1 MTLTAAELD
10 NQGGKAVAREALTAS
25 VSGVVGNQDGGRL
38 SARQLSLSAQDLDNR
53 GGEIDAAGSLNVSLS
68 RDLDNADGRISAA
81 QLAIVARHLDNPEG
95 QVVADGDLTATLSGH
110 LANRDG
116 GTLGAERL
124 VLTTGQFDNR
134 DGALLAGDVRI
145 HSQTLDNARG
155 MISADDALALTVTQ
169 ALANRQGQ
177 IQVVEGGL
185 EARLGS
191 LDNQQGT
198 LVARRLSVASQGAV
212 DNRQGQLV
220 GDELRLDAG
229 SLDNRQDG
237 RLTASYLTLA
247 IDDALDNQGG
257 VLDADQGELQVA
269 ARRLDNRGGTLSAG
283 QLELN
288 FGLDPDQGID
298 NRDGGLLLADD
309 LRLTAGSL
317 SNTQGRVLGQSLV
330 LTLAALYNAGGLI
343 SATQALGLALNGALD
358 NQGGRLQVTDG
369 QLQLSDATQV
379 DNRQGVLVAQQL
391 SLVDIGRLDNRQGQ
405 LVADGIRVA
414 ATTVDNTQQGL
425 ISAAETLDLTVQEN
439 LANASGT
446 LEAARL
452 NVAATRVDNTQGRLL
467 ADRIGLRATSLGNQ
481 GGAILA
487 ESDGAV
493 ITLTSQDARL
503 DNADGVI
510 DVADGTL
517 AIVAAEGAIHNQ
529 AGSISADRLTLEAAS
544 LDNHDGQLAAV
555 QGNAAIRADR
565 FDNQAGLLAAQGG
578 ELTLDIATVDNRA
591 GRLQGD
597 GVRLTGARLDNRQGT
612 LTAVERDLEV
622 QLSGALDNGDGR
634 MLANG
639 VLGVD
644 SAALTNLGG
653 QLAGRGLSLTTGM
666 LDNQQGLVESS
677 AALSVDVDGLANG
690 GGTLRSLSGQTT
702 TLSARQRL
710 DNRGG
715 VIELGSRDAR
725 VNAADIDNRDG
736 TLRHDG
742 DGVVQLV
749 AEQLANLN
757 GRLQGTGGV
766 SAELGRVEG
775 VGQWQANGP
784 LVLTSDAALSVGSNE
799 RLSSAMALSLRA
811 AGLVNAGLVA
821 ANDRLTLT
829 LDGALNN
836 TGQLSSQGCLAV
848 TATGLTQDGGR
859 IASAGDASF
868 RLSGDVTNLGRLTSQ
883 GDMTLSAASLDNQG
897 SLGSLVDLRLDSAS
911 ITNAPDTLLFAG
923 GDMTLHTQQLFNR
936 YGDIYSR
943 GDLTLARNSALAKTD
958 RLENRSGT
966 IEAEGDMTLRAGDI
980 LNTKDRIETEDVLLD
995 RAVAGTGYV
1004 RKVYRTEH
1012 NGQGAGDGGYEE
1024 VVTLVSTTELFRE
1037 YELTETLRTT
1047 IVEDSPA
1054 AGIQAGGD
1062 LRITADTLENL
1073 DSVIA
1078 ANGDIRI
1085 DAASLINSGRGNA
1098 LVTRTSQYG
1107 DAEAASCLETGSFLD
1122 CFRGGTIGG
1131 GRYSYRF
1138 RETDLTDSLAGWNAS
1153 SGFSDSQ
1160 ELLPLPAGAP
1170 DLLSQAET
1178 RTILPGGAPAVISAG
1193 GRVSITATEQLH
1205 NGDIKEHTLAQL
1217 QGRLGDTATQGP
1229 VSSLSMTLGR
1239 DADQASAQ
1247 GLNAPSRV
1255 DRSGASR
1262 DASLA
1267 DIGATPSTAGGG
1279 LDGALDT
1286 SAGAG
1291 FDAGGGVWVF
1301 DDAPF
1306 LRVDIA
1312 QTPSF
1317 RLPEGD
1323 YGLFVRAPEAQGR
1336 YLVET
1341 NPEFTNLEQWRGSDY
1356 LLDKLGYTDDEA
1368 YRLLGDGRYESRLIR
1383 QAVLATTGQRYLSE
1397 GLGDDYAQ
1405 YRYLMDNA
1413 LASKDRLSLALGVG
1427 LSPEQVA
1434 ALTHDIVW
1442 LEERQIDGQTVL
1454 APVLYLANLDSRDV
1468 RGGGVIQGRD
1478 IDLISGGDLVNVG
1491 TLRAT
1496 HDLNAY
1502 AAGSVLQGGLVEAGD
1517 ALNLTARDDIR
1528 NAMGGQVR
1536 GDRVS
1541 LTALEGDVVNDRLSV
1556 AAGTSRDYRSY
1567 LDQGGSISARDQLDI
1582 QAGRDVVNR
1591 GSVTSGADLSV
1602 TAGRDIVAGAVVDV
1616 SHWQDARGRDRQD
1629 NATTLG
1635 STTTAGGDLTW
1646 QAGRDVAIDASQVL
1660 SGDDLVLAAGRDMA
1674 IVSGENS
1681 DASRD
1686 VSRRQITTTDSVTQV
1701 GSTLESGGSASLS
1714 AGGDIGLLAS
1724 RVEAGE
1730 GLGLVAGGDITL
1742 ASAANSS
1749 ESHTRKPNKTYDTRT
1764 VRQQGSELA
1773 AGTDLTVAAG
1783 GDLTLVASTAS
1794 AGDEAYLY
1802 AGGDVAL
1809 LAANDED
1816 YSRYEKNESGGL
1828 FGGDKHRLDEVQD
1841 LRAQGSEIASG
1852 GDLII
1857 ASDGDQTYEGARL
1870 DAGNDLV
1877 LDSGGEITF
1886 AHARDLHSETH
1897 EKSSSNAVWQS
1908 AKGEGETVE
1917 TLRQS
1922 ELVAQGERIIRAA
1935 QGVNVDIEQ
1944 VDEQSIHQTITAMV
1958 EADPSLAWLAEME
1971 ARGDVDWREVKAL
1984 HDQWDYDHSGMSAAA
1999 QLVVAIVVA
2008 YYVGP
2013 MATKLVAGGASTGA
2027 LAAGGWANVAAATSL
2042 TSVASNAAVSTI
2054 NQQGDLGEA
2063 WGDVTSSDALR
2074 GYAVAGMTAGLTNGL
2089 YNGWTGTQTG
2099 LTTGLPNSG
2108 TVTGAPLGTWQGAGQ
2123 FGANQLLQ
2131 NTTSALLDR
2140 ALGGDAA
2147 LGDAFQ
2153 ASLANTFAAAG
2164 FNAIGNTSL
2173 ENGSL
2178 NKAALHAVM
2187 GGLAAEAAGGDF
2199 TTGALAAGANELL
2212 VDKLAGEYSD
2222 ISQAEK
2228 GRLLVMNSQI
2238 IGVIAAEIASN
2249 DDSELQVGAQ
2259 VAGSATQYNRLL
2271 HPQEREVLA
2280 DRSRELAAER
2290 GEPSIGDLSWDDMFA
2305 LVSGAQL
2312 DASQTT
2318 AFSDLLVS
2326 LDTSSN
2332 ANNPQYA
2339 RFLSDLQVAQAAYN
2353 EIRQQYA
2360 GQPLRWSDGEVIVAH
2375 GEPVVMFQASEAQYQ
2390 DGSLF
2395 GTVESSYWG
2404 TGLDSAYSLGAT
2416 VQHQDEMASIGSA
2429 GSADTIRVYD
2439 QAYWSAMGGGA
2450 EVDTTDVDIVLT
2462 LSGGGVAAKAA
2473 ASGIRGWLQSRVL
2486 GGAGVSFRQAKV
2498 VLESAQRPYKGSSVI
2513 GHALSKH
2520 ANRHPEIWGGV
2531 TGPMS
2536 TWNAQAMTHLR
2547 EVVRG
2552 SGRFQ
2557 RVTNDRGVTFIE
2569 KRIDDGRGIRLNLDG
2584 TFKGFID

>member
-1 MTLTAAELD
+1 MNPRRPLFRHLAIVMINALFWHPVVVLADGIVVAPGGNTRLDQAGNGVPVVNIATPNDKGLSHNRFRDYSVDARGLILNNATGKTQSTQLGGIVVGNANLRGQAAQVILNEVNGGNPSRLAGYTEVAGQAAKVVVANPYGISCDGCGFINSPRVTLTTGAPVIEDGRLDHYAVDQGQVAIEGLGLDAREVDQFEILTRAAALNAELHAQDLTIVAGANDVDAASLNATPRSGTGSRPALAIDSSALGGMYAERIRLVGTDAGVGVRLAGDMAASAGDIRITADGQLRLADASTPARLITQSSDAGFGGDVHADQGADIQADNALDISGRLTSGGDIALSAQRLTTTGDVVAGVRGGQRRAGAELAITAATLDNRGRLDASDRLAATSGMTHNRGQMLASELALTSRQSLDNGGEILADRVSLNATQLTNQGLVEGQRVVLTADVIDQQGRVQADHASLSATRIDNQGTLYAERLALSAPDLINRGDQATLSAGSALELETRRLANLGGSLVFAPGQDLRLDLERFDNQGGRVVLDGSLSGDIGQWNNAEGQLAAKDIALSAAWVDNRSGLISAETGALALASDGEIINTGGTLQARQGSLTLTAAELD
-10 NQGGKAVAREALTAS
+10 NQGGKAVA
-25 VSGVVGNQDGGRL
+25 
-38 SARQLSLSAQDLDNR
+38 
-53 GGEIDAAGSLNVSLS
+53 AGALNVSLS
-68 RDLDNADGRISAA
+68 ESLNNADGRISAG
-81 QLAIVARHLDNPEG
+81 QLAIVARHLDNQGG

-110 LANRDG
+110 LDNRDG
-116 GTLGAERL
+116 GTLGAERV

-155 MISADDALALTVTQ
+155 MISADDALAMTVTQ

-283 QLELN
+283 QLELDL
-288 FGLDPDQGID
+288 GLDPDQGID

-544 LDNHDGQLAAV
+544 LDNHGGQLAAV
-555 QGNAAIRADR
+555 QGNAAIKADR
-565 FDNQAGLLAAQGG
+565 LDNQAGLLAAQGG
-578 ELTLDIATVDNRA
+578 DLTLDIATVDNRA

-597 GVRLTGARLDNRQGT
+597 GVRLTGTSLDNRQGT

-784 LVLTSDAALSVGSNE
+784 LVLASEAALSVGSNE

-811 AGLVNAGLVA
+811 AGLINAGLVA

-836 TGQLSSQGCLAV
+836 TGQLSSQGRLAV

-897 SLGSLVDLRLDSAS
+897 TLGSLGDLRLDSAS

-943 GDLTLARNSALAKTD
+943 GDLTLARNSSLAKAD

-1205 NGDIKEHTLAQL
+1205 NGDIQEHTLAQL
-1217 QGRLGDTATQGP
+1217 QGRLGDAATQGP
-1229 VSSLSMTLGR
+1229 VSTLSMTLGR

-1279 LDGALDT
+1279 LDGALDA
-1286 SAGAG
+1286 SVGAG
-1291 FDAGGGVWVF
+1291 FDAGGGIWVF

-1336 YLVET
+1336 Y
-1341 NPEFTNLEQWRGSDY
+1341 
-1356 LLDKLGYTDDEA
+1356 
-1368 YRLLGDGRYESRLIR
+1368 
-1383 QAVLATTGQRYLSE
+1383 
-1397 GLGDDYAQ
+1397 
-1405 YRYLMDNA
+1405 
-1413 LASKDRLSLALGVG
+1413 
-1427 LSPEQVA
+1427 
-1434 ALTHDIVW
+1434 
-1442 LEERQIDGQTVL
+1442 
-1454 APVLYLANLDSRDV
+1454 
-1468 RGGGVIQGRD
+1468 
-1478 IDLISGGDLVNVG
+1478 
-1491 TLRAT
+1491 
-1496 HDLNAY
+1496 
-1502 AAGSVLQGGLVEAGD
+1502 
-1517 ALNLTARDDIR
+1517 
-1528 NAMGGQVR
+1528 
-1536 GDRVS
+1536 
-1541 LTALEGDVVNDRLSV
+1541 
-1556 AAGTSRDYRSY
+1556 
-1567 LDQGGSISARDQLDI
+1567 
-1582 QAGRDVVNR
+1582 
-1591 GSVTSGADLSV
+1591 
-1602 TAGRDIVAGAVVDV
+1602 
-1616 SHWQDARGRDRQD
+1616 
-1629 NATTLG
+1629 
-1635 STTTAGGDLTW
+1635 
-1646 QAGRDVAIDASQVL
+1646 
-1660 SGDDLVLAAGRDMA
+1660 
-1674 IVSGENS
+1674 
-1681 DASRD
+1681 
-1686 VSRRQITTTDSVTQV
+1686 
-1701 GSTLESGGSASLS
+1701 
-1714 AGGDIGLLAS
+1714 
-1724 RVEAGE
+1724 
-1730 GLGLVAGGDITL
+1730 
-1742 ASAANSS
+1742 
-1749 ESHTRKPNKTYDTRT
+1749 
-1764 VRQQGSELA
+1764 
-1773 AGTDLTVAAG
+1773 
-1783 GDLTLVASTAS
+1783 
-1794 AGDEAYLY
+1794 
-1802 AGGDVAL
+1802 
-1809 LAANDED
+1809 
-1816 YSRYEKNESGGL
+1816 
-1828 FGGDKHRLDEVQD
+1828 
-1841 LRAQGSEIASG
+1841 
-1852 GDLII
+1852 
-1857 ASDGDQTYEGARL
+1857 
-1870 DAGNDLV
+1870 
-1877 LDSGGEITF
+1877 
-1886 AHARDLHSETH
+1886 
-1897 EKSSSNAVWQS
+1897 
-1908 AKGEGETVE
+1908 
-1917 TLRQS
+1917 
-1922 ELVAQGERIIRAA
+1922 
-1935 QGVNVDIEQ
+1935 
-1944 VDEQSIHQTITAMV
+1944 
-1958 EADPSLAWLAEME
+1958 
-1971 ARGDVDWREVKAL
+1971 
-1984 HDQWDYDHSGMSAAA
+1984 
-1999 QLVVAIVVA
+1999 
-2008 YYVGP
+2008 
-2013 MATKLVAGGASTGA
+2013 
-2027 LAAGGWANVAAATSL
+2027 
-2042 TSVASNAAVSTI
+2042 
-2054 NQQGDLGEA
+2054 
-2063 WGDVTSSDALR
+2063 
-2074 GYAVAGMTAGLTNGL
+2074 
-2089 YNGWTGTQTG
+2089 
-2099 LTTGLPNSG
+2099 
-2108 TVTGAPLGTWQGAGQ
+2108 
-2123 FGANQLLQ
+2123 
-2131 NTTSALLDR
+2131 
-2140 ALGGDAA
+2140 
-2147 LGDAFQ
+2147 
-2153 ASLANTFAAAG
+2153 
-2164 FNAIGNTSL
+2164 
-2173 ENGSL
+2173 
-2178 NKAALHAVM
+2178 
-2187 GGLAAEAAGGDF
+2187 
-2199 TTGALAAGANELL
+2199 
-2212 VDKLAGEYSD
+2212 
-2222 ISQAEK
+2222 
-2228 GRLLVMNSQI
+2228 
-2238 IGVIAAEIASN
+2238 
-2249 DDSELQVGAQ
+2249 
-2259 VAGSATQYNRLL
+2259 
-2271 HPQEREVLA
+2271 
-2280 DRSRELAAER
+2280 
-2290 GEPSIGDLSWDDMFA
+2290 
-2305 LVSGAQL
+2305 
-2312 DASQTT
+2312 
-2318 AFSDLLVS
+2318 
-2326 LDTSSN
+2326 
-2332 ANNPQYA
+2332 
-2339 RFLSDLQVAQAAYN
+2339 
-2353 EIRQQYA
+2353 
-2360 GQPLRWSDGEVIVAH
+2360 
-2375 GEPVVMFQASEAQYQ
+2375 
-2390 DGSLF
+2390 
-2395 GTVESSYWG
+2395 
-2404 TGLDSAYSLGAT
+2404 
-2416 VQHQDEMASIGSA
+2416 
-2429 GSADTIRVYD
+2429 
-2439 QAYWSAMGGGA
+2439 
-2450 EVDTTDVDIVLT
+2450 
-2462 LSGGGVAAKAA
+2462 
-2473 ASGIRGWLQSRVL
+2473 
-2486 GGAGVSFRQAKV
+2486 
-2498 VLESAQRPYKGSSVI
+2498 
-2513 GHALSKH
+2513 
-2520 ANRHPEIWGGV
+2520 
-2531 TGPMS
+2531 
-2536 TWNAQAMTHLR
+2536 
-2547 EVVRG
+2547 
-2552 SGRFQ
+2552 
-2557 RVTNDRGVTFIE
+2557 
-2569 KRIDDGRGIRLNLDG
+2569 
-2584 TFKGFID
+2584 

>member
-1 MTLTAAELD
+1 
-10 NQGGKAVAREALTAS
+10 
-25 VSGVVGNQDGGRL
+25 
-38 SARQLSLSAQDLDNR
+38 
-53 GGEIDAAGSLNVSLS
+53 
-68 RDLDNADGRISAA
+68 
-81 QLAIVARHLDNPEG
+81 
-95 QVVADGDLTATLSGH
+95 
-110 LANRDG
+110 
-116 GTLGAERL
+116 
-124 VLTTGQFDNR
+124 
-134 DGALLAGDVRI
+134 
-145 HSQTLDNARG
+145 
-155 MISADDALALTVTQ
+155 
-169 ALANRQGQ
+169 
-177 IQVVEGGL
+177 
-185 EARLGS
+185 
-191 LDNQQGT
+191 
-198 LVARRLSVASQGAV
+198 
-212 DNRQGQLV
+212 
-220 GDELRLDAG
+220 
-229 SLDNRQDG
+229 
-237 RLTASYLTLA
+237 
-247 IDDALDNQGG
+247 
-257 VLDADQGELQVA
+257 
-269 ARRLDNRGGTLSAG
+269 
-283 QLELN
+283 
-288 FGLDPDQGID
+288 
-298 NRDGGLLLADD
+298 
-309 LRLTAGSL
+309 
-317 SNTQGRVLGQSLV
+317 
-330 LTLAALYNAGGLI
+330 
-343 SATQALGLALNGALD
+343 
-358 NQGGRLQVTDG
+358 
-369 QLQLSDATQV
+369 
-379 DNRQGVLVAQQL
+379 
-391 SLVDIGRLDNRQGQ
+391 
-405 LVADGIRVA
+405 
-414 ATTVDNTQQGL
+414 
-425 ISAAETLDLTVQEN
+425 
-439 LANASGT
+439 
-446 LEAARL
+446 
-452 NVAATRVDNTQGRLL
+452 
-467 ADRIGLRATSLGNQ
+467 
-481 GGAILA
+481 
-487 ESDGAV
+487 
-493 ITLTSQDARL
+493 
-503 DNADGVI
+503 
-510 DVADGTL
+510 
-517 AIVAAEGAIHNQ
+517 
-529 AGSISADRLTLEAAS
+529 
-544 LDNHDGQLAAV
+544 
-555 QGNAAIRADR
+555 
-565 FDNQAGLLAAQGG
+565 
-578 ELTLDIATVDNRA
+578 
-591 GRLQGD
+591 
-597 GVRLTGARLDNRQGT
+597 
-612 LTAVERDLEV
+612 
-622 QLSGALDNGDGR
+622 
-634 MLANG
+634 
-639 VLGVD
+639 
-644 SAALTNLGG
+644 
-653 QLAGRGLSLTTGM
+653 
-666 LDNQQGLVESS
+666 
-677 AALSVDVDGLANG
+677 
-690 GGTLRSLSGQTT
+690 
-702 TLSARQRL
+702 
-710 DNRGG
+710 
-715 VIELGSRDAR
+715 
-725 VNAADIDNRDG
+725 
-736 TLRHDG
+736 
-742 DGVVQLV
+742 
-749 AEQLANLN
+749 
-757 GRLQGTGGV
+757 
-766 SAELGRVEG
+766 
-775 VGQWQANGP
+775 
-784 LVLTSDAALSVGSNE
+784 
-799 RLSSAMALSLRA
+799 
-811 AGLVNAGLVA
+811 
-821 ANDRLTLT
+821 
-829 LDGALNN
+829 
-836 TGQLSSQGCLAV
+836 
-848 TATGLTQDGGR
+848 
-859 IASAGDASF
+859 
-868 RLSGDVTNLGRLTSQ
+868 LGRLTSQ

-897 SLGSLVDLRLDSAS
+897 TLGSLGDLRLDSAS
-911 ITNAPDTLLFAG
+911 ITNASDTLLFAG

-943 GDLTLARNSALAKTD
+943 GDLTLTRNSALAKAD

-966 IEAEGDMTLRAGDI
+966 IEAEGDMTVAVSNVT
-980 LNTKDRIETEDVLLD
+980 NTVDAFSTEQQLVGREVSGTQYEVRMYRKTVDHDGHDGSGATETITLLGTID
-995 RAVAGTGYV
+995 HFGEYQLVERFENSVSLESAAAEIVAGG
-1004 RKVYRTEH
+1004 
-1012 NGQGAGDGGYEE
+1012 N
-1024 VVTLVSTTELFRE
+1024 VTLLTDELVNDAS
-1037 YELTETLRTT
+1037 
-1047 IVEDSPA
+1047 I
-1054 AGIQAGGD
+1054 
-1062 LRITADTLENL
+1062 
-1073 DSVIA
+1073 IA
-1078 ANGDIRI
+1078 ANGDVEIRTDTLENTGRSNTLVEKTTVLATDE
-1085 DAASLINSGRGNA
+1085 DALACTKRENFNRCMGYN
-1098 LVTRTSQYG
+1098 
-1107 DAEAASCLETGSFLD
+1107 GS
-1122 CFRGGTIGG
+1122 G
-1131 GRYSYRF
+1131 GRFYRLF
-1138 RETDLTDSLAGWNAS
+1138 IDESNSRFDSWNTT
-1153 SGFSDSQ
+1153 SGFDSGNT
-1160 ELLPLPAGAP
+1160 LLPLPFLT
-1170 DLLSQAET
+1170 DEVVKVSEVET

-1205 NGDIKEHTLAQL
+1205 NGDIQEHTLAQL
-1217 QGRLGDTATQGP
+1217 QGRLGDAATQGP
-1229 VSSLSMTLGR
+1229 VSTLSMTLGR

-1267 DIGATPSTAGGG
+1267 DIGATPNTAGGG

-1286 SAGAG
+1286 SVGAG

-1405 YRYLMDNA
+1405 YRYLMNNA
-1413 LASKDRLSLALGVG
+1413 LASKDRLSLSVGVG

-1502 AAGSVLQGGLVEAGD
+1502 AAGSVLQGGLVKAGD

-1528 NAMGGQVR
+1528 NAMGGQIR

-1616 SHWQDARGRDRQD
+1616 SHWQDARGRDYQD
-1629 NATTLG
+1629 SRTTLG

-1646 QAGRDVAIDASQVL
+1646 QAGRDIAIDASQVL

-1674 IVSGENS
+1674 IVSGEDS

-1686 VSRRQITTTDSVTQV
+1686 VSRRQITTTDSMTQV
-1701 GSTLESGGSASLS
+1701 GSALEAGGSASLS

-1841 LRAQGSEIASG
+1841 LRAQGSQIESG

-1857 ASDGDQTYEGARL
+1857 VSDGDQTYEGARL

-2042 TSVASNAAVSTI
+2042 TSVASNTAVSTI

-2089 YNGWTGTQTG
+2089 YDGWTGTQTG

-2153 ASLANTFAAAG
+2153 ASLANTFAAVG

-2222 ISQAEK
+2222 LDQADK

-2249 DDSELQVGAQ
+2249 DDSELQIGAQ
-2259 VAGSATQYNRLL
+2259 VAGSATQYNYLSHWQKEQRS
-2271 HPQEREVLA
+2271 QELEACQSL
-2280 DRSRELAAER
+2280 SCKAER
-2290 GEPSIGDLSWDDMFA
+2290 NEYWTKVNQLQDSAYLSGMASGVPQA
-2305 LVSGAQL
+2305 LYESA
-2312 DASQTT
+2312 
-2318 AFSDLLVS
+2318 SDLLALFDGDTYAAMLALLQEDNIIATLGEAVVQEYAERFETYHREYERAGADGAYNAGMEMGKAAVEVLSLAGAVAVKAAMTTGKIGRLATTAANSTRVDLPAGSIELRPVGAQHTTPPGYKVFQSPEGDRYYVSPEGQTYAS
-2326 LDTSSN
+2326 LD
-2332 ANNPQYA
+2332 
-2339 RFLSDLQVAQAAYN
+2339 
-2353 EIRQQYA
+2353 
-2360 GQPLRWSDGEVIVAH
+2360 
-2375 GEPVVMFQASEAQYQ
+2375 
-2390 DGSLF
+2390 
-2395 GTVESSYWG
+2395 
-2404 TGLDSAYSLGAT
+2404 
-2416 VQHQDEMASIGSA
+2416 
-2429 GSADTIRVYD
+2429 
-2439 QAYWSAMGGGA
+2439 
-2450 EVDTTDVDIVLT
+2450 DVP
-2462 LSGGGVAAKAA
+2462 GGGVPNRTVVVEDGKFDYIFGRVTSNPHNTARSRQLRSELSHIGIHDTAEGRRILIDHFNDV
-2473 ASGIRGWLQSRVL
+2473 ASDSSSVVRTFSETHN
-2486 GGAGVSFRQAKV
+2486 GVSQKF
-2498 VLESAQRPYKGSSVI
+2498 
-2513 GHALSKH
+2513 
-2520 ANRHPEIWGGV
+2520 
-2531 TGPMS
+2531 T
-2536 TWNAQAMTHLR
+2536 
-2547 EVVRG
+2547 VRG
-2552 SGRFQ
+2552 SLLSGPGGFARLE
-2557 RVTNDRGVTFIE
+2557 TTFE
-2569 KRIDDGRGIRLNLDG
+2569 TMPDG
-2584 TFKGFID
+2584 TSRFITTIPYR